1 MAKQLAALVTSTKK
15 ERSAKVNG
23 KTVDVYVNNLPR
35 EKARK
40 ALESNGQGFGA
51 ARLDFTP
58 TKTGLMFHV
67 GRWDGILY
75 RVEQIYSVGKSGRED
90 DDVKIQIDFLKV
102 GKSKLPAEVR
112 KLKDD

>member
-1 MAKQLAALVTSTKK
+1 MLIPVAKSAVGRSYNNCRTSFT
-15 ERSAKVNG
+15 
-23 KTVDVYVNNLPR
+23 
-35 EKARK
+35 
-40 ALESNGQGFGA
+40 F
-51 ARLDFTP
+51 RLDFTP
-58 TKTGLMFHV
+58 TKTGLMFYV

-75 RVEQIYSVGKSGRED
+75 RVEQVYSVGKSGRED